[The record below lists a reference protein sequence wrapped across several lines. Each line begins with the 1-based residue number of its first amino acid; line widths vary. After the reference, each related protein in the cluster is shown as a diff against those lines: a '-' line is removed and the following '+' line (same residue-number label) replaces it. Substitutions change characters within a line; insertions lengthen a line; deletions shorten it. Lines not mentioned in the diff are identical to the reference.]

1 MAIDAIAMPGAPSIA
16 AGPPETQVAAGSLS
30 GDGKTF
36 SDVIA
41 SAMEQPA
48 ASVEGATDAVGEAVT
63 PTMPAVNLAL
73 LVDGDVTDGAQ
84 DLAPLTLDLRPDRDA
99 EAEDVTAALA
109 ALMFG
114 GVLPRPTAAPAATAG
129 GVASTPVAAMA
140 AVATIASLHA
150 TGEAPV
156 VAAAAAPVV
165 AAATEETPDSA
176 PVQFDGPVSEYGWR
190 PTPAPAA
197 AVTQQAATPA
207 PEVAPV
213 TEPIVAAQA
222 PAPHID
228 AAAAAEA
235 NATPSQAE
243 QPIEITSVAPEAV
256 EAALE
261 RQDQRTERADDTT
274 GPVTP
279 YVSTAVETRA
289 PQVET
294 TSAALT
300 VDATSGPQLANN
312 IADTVQAA
320 TLNGDRELRIAINPP
335 DLGHLTV
342 HITEH
347 VEGGVTVAIHA
358 SSSEAHDLL
367 QQHLPALRSGLE
379 QREVRV
385 ERLQVEQQAPSAG
398 LGWAN
403 GGQQRSNGG
412 RDAWASREE
421 SPWSPIA
428 AMDGV
433 RLTAAVSSRGP
444 VETGRVDL
452 RA

>member
-1 MAIDAIAMPGAPSIA
+1 MAIDAIAMPGAPPIA
-16 AGPPETQVAAGSLS
+16 AGPPEAAQAAAGSPS

-48 ASVEGATDAVGEAVT
+48 APAEGAPSATGEVVPPQA
-63 PTMPAVNLAL
+63 PGVNLAAL
-73 LVDGDVTDGAQ
+73 LTEGDATDGAQ
-84 DLAPLTLDLRPDRDA
+84 DLSPITLDLRPDRDA
-99 EAEDVTAALA
+99 GAEDVTAALA

-114 GVLPRPTAAPAATAG
+114 GVLPRPTAAPAPTAG
-129 GVASTPVAAMA
+129 GVVSTPAA
-140 AVATIASLHA
+140 AVAAATTTAPLFAASEMP
-150 TGEAPV
+150 T
-156 VAAAAAPVV
+156 AAAPVV
-165 AAATEETPDSA
+165 AASAAAAPDDA

-190 PTPAPAA
+190 PTLAA
-197 AVTQQAATPA
+197 KPVTAQQATPA
-207 PEVAPV
+207 VEVAPV
-213 TEPIVAAQA
+213 AAPVIEAQA
-222 PAPHID
+222 PAPGIVAGATAED
-228 AAAAAEA
+228 AP
-235 NATPSQAE
+235 ATQAE
-243 QPIEITSVAPEAV
+243 QPVEITSAAPEAA
-256 EAALE
+256 EAAPE
-261 RQDQRTERADDTT
+261 PREQRAERADDATMT
-274 GPVTP
+274 VAP
-279 YVSTAVETRA
+279 YASAVVEARA
-289 PQVET
+289 PQVEA

-300 VDATSGPQLANN
+300 VDATSGPQLASN

-335 DLGHLTV
+335 DLGQLTV

-347 VEGGVTVAIHA
+347 AAGGVTVAIQA

-385 ERLQVEQQAPSAG
+385 EQLHVEQQAPSAG
-398 LGWAN
+398 LGWAD

-428 AMDGV
+428 AMGGV
-433 RLTAAVSSRGP
+433 RSTAAVTSRGP
-444 VETGRVDL
+444 AEAGRVDL